1 MSARGRASRF
11 KDASADASGLSLPHD
26 VSFGSYQSSFAS
38 PGPPSRKPSGSAQTV
53 SSNPSSAP
61 IATPSPVPRR
71 RSSIRTVTAQ
81 DENPGVSTPKGPP
94 RINSFVLRDVDDSL
108 DRLAEISGNG
118 PDSPAP
124 SPDKEKRTLLLDST
138 PGRTKLKDAKT
149 AATDKGPTM
158 TLREQEKLIDQ
169 VKRENFALKLK
180 VHFLEE
186 RLNQLAPDHL
196 EAALKQNISLK
207 IEVQSQRVEL
217 KKHKK
222 AATDAE
228 RAMAEL
234 RREMEASGSSST
246 ALQEERARRI
256 ETERLLDERDRE
268 LRALRRRVGS
278 GGSATGEVQD
288 LRARN
293 AQLEDEL
300 EEVRQALV
308 ETNEALE
315 RSGAAVVE
323 ELEDENAAL
332 RREAQ
337 AQLDALAQLGEE
349 RDDALEELDAI
360 RLAHEQLIRRH
371 ESSLQDRSASRLQ
384 FEDERNERE
393 ALEEDVN
400 ALRDKLTATNI
411 EMESRENEFR
421 VLEAELRADM
431 DERDAEWRQ
440 EMAELGSRVEEL
452 QDVEELREVRLRNE
466 DLEENTTILHDQV
479 ETAFAHVE
487 NERNALINEK
497 EDREAELEAAN
508 ADIAA
513 QGKRIYELEEAL
525 EAAQAAEAEARQERE
540 VEMQVVVALKEKLS
554 TAKNELRSLQTS
566 YTALEDQLAAQRERE
581 TEMSRR
587 DDLIAE
593 EMEDL
598 RAIREELEAEK
609 RALEDDLMRT
619 EDKWEKER
627 ADRERE
633 GKIWAG
639 RLEDA
644 ERLQARAVDE
654 LEHVSQQLRS
664 VELTLAQRDADLA
677 AVQAA
682 LRSLETARENSTTDK
697 FSMELELDRLR
708 RDLERCEDELAR
720 ARRELADAE
729 SRGRERE
736 HAEKRDLET
745 QLAVQRQ
752 TRLNLSEKLDAAQAN
767 LKTIETDAA
776 SHKLRITEL
785 ESRLSKDQR
794 SHATTEAQYREQ
806 ITERNTLLLTICKY
820 IDQVLGADKVRRN
833 GDGKPFTNF
842 SVFHDRILERLR
854 SLTMINTEFV
864 KQQVL
869 GWILIDE
876 QGAEQGIGCP
886 HEGTGQIR
894 SELEDGRRGKAR
906 VAKETWGKR
915 RRTRCASSTSPT
927 YPAFSRHSLTL
938 IQAHNDELT
947 IQLRQLRRASS
958 GEGVLASTEIKS
970 LSARAQNAE
979 RRLQNAQ
986 NLLAAA
992 EERFTQ
998 QSERN
1003 SGSEMR
1009 WEARVKEYEGRVRAA
1024 EEKVKRERQ
1033 GAKERTTEL
1042 ENAIRCVFNDL
1053 LIGYYLMARDR
1064 SLERQLE
1071 REKKRSAQLSDMN
1084 DLNKVNP
1091 GSS

>member
-1 MSARGRASRF
+1 MSARGRTSRF
-11 KDASADASGLSLPHD
+11 KDVSADASALSLPHD

-38 PGPPSRKPSGSAQTV
+38 PAPPSRSSNTG

-61 IATPSPVPRR
+61 IATPPPGPRR
-71 RSSIRTVTAQ
+71 RSSVRTVTGNDDNAAA
-81 DENPGVSTPKGPP
+81 STPKGPP
-94 RINSFVLRDVDDSL
+94 RINSFVLRDVDESL
-108 DRLAEISGNG
+108 DRLAEMSGNG
-118 PDSPAP
+118 PDSPIP
-124 SPDKEKRTLLLDST
+124 SPDKDKRSLLLDST
-138 PGRTKLKDAKT
+138 TSRGTKLKDTKT
-149 AATDKGPTM
+149 GTIDKGPTM

-228 RAMAEL
+228 RAMADL
-234 RREMEASGSSST
+234 RREMEISGSSST

-256 ETERLLDERDRE
+256 ETEKLLDERERE

-300 EEVRQALV
+300 EEARQALA
-308 ETNEALE
+308 ETTEALE
-315 RSGAAVVE
+315 HSGAAAVE
-323 ELEDENAAL
+323 ELEEENAAL

-337 AQLDALAQLGEE
+337 AQLDALAQLGDE
-349 RDDALEELDAI
+349 RDDAREELDAL

-371 ESSLQDRSASRLQ
+371 EASLQERSASRLQ
-384 FEDERNERE
+384 FEDERFERE

-452 QDVEELREVRLRNE
+452 QDALAAREEEIRELRLRNE
-466 DLEENTTILHDQV
+466 DLEENTTVLHDQV

-497 EDREAELEAAN
+497 EDREADLEAAN
-508 ADIAA
+508 ADIAS
-513 QGKRIYELEEAL
+513 QGRRIFELEEAL

-540 VEMQVVVALKEKLS
+540 VETQVVTALKEKLAA
-554 TAKNELRSLQTS
+554 AKDELRALQNS
-566 YTALEDQLAAQRERE
+566 CTALEDQLDAQRKRE
-581 TEMSRR
+581 DELARR
-587 DDLIAE
+587 DDLIADELE
-593 EMEDL
+593 EL
-598 RAIREELEAEK
+598 RAVREELEAEK
-609 RALEDDLMRT
+609 RALENELVKT
-619 EDKWEKER
+619 EEKWERER
-627 ADRERE
+627 AERERE
-633 GKIWAG
+633 GKVWAG
-639 RLEDA
+639 RVEDA

-654 LEHVSQQLRS
+654 LEHDLEHARNELRS
-664 VELTLAQRDADLA
+664 VELTLVQRDADLA

-682 LRSLETARENSTTDK
+682 LRSLEAAREHSTTDK

-729 SRGRERE
+729 SKGRERE
-736 HAEKRDLET
+736 AVVDKMHAEKRELDS
-745 QLAVQRQ
+745 QLAVLRQ
-752 TRLNLSEKLDAAQAN
+752 ARLNLSEKLDAAQAN
-767 LKTIETDAA
+767 LKTIEAETA
-776 SHKLRITEL
+776 SYKVRITEL

-794 SHATTEAQYREQ
+794 AHTTSEAQYREQ

-820 IDQVLGADKVRRN
+820 VDQVLGEDKKRS

-864 KQQVL
+864 K
-869 GWILIDE
+869 
-876 QGAEQGIGCP
+876 
-886 HEGTGQIR
+886 R
-894 SELEDGRRGKAR
+894 SKELEAKLMGKIQDLNKQMESRMRGLDKFELSLRTIAEAR
-906 VAKETWGKR
+906 QGWRKKLVAKEGELDALR
-915 RRTRCASSTSPT
+915 
-927 YPAFSRHSLTL
+927 
-938 IQAHNDELT
+938 AHNDELA

-958 GEGVLASTEIKS
+958 GEGVHASAEIKS
-970 LSARAQNAE
+970 LSARALNAE

-986 NLLAAA
+986 NQLAAA

-1003 SGSEMR
+1003 SNSETR
-1009 WEARVKEYEGRVRAA
+1009 WEARVKEYEARVKAA

-1033 GAKERTTEL
+1033 GAKERTAEL
-1042 ENAIRCVFNDL
+1042 ENAVRT
-1053 LIGYYLMARDR
+1053 
-1064 SLERQLE
+1064 LERQLE
-1071 REKKRSAQLSDMN
+1071 REKKRSAQLSELN
-1084 DLNKVNP
+1084 DLNRVNP
-1091 GSS
+1091 GS

>member
-1 MSARGRASRF
+1 MSARGRSSRF
-11 KDASADASGLSLPHD
+11 KDASADASALSLPHD

-38 PGPPSRKPSGSAQTV
+38 PGPSRKPSGSSNTV

-61 IATPSPVPRR
+61 IATPPLPAPRR
-71 RSSIRTVTAQ
+71 RSSVRTVTGN
-81 DENPGVSTPKGPP
+81 DESGLGTPKGPP
-94 RINSFVLRDVDDSL
+94 RINSFALRDVDESL
-108 DRLAEISGNG
+108 DKLAEMSGNG
-118 PDSPAP
+118 PESPIP
-124 SPDKEKRTLLLDST
+124 SPDKEKRSLLLEST
-138 PGRTKLKDAKT
+138 NSRNSKLKDSKGG
-149 AATDKGPTM
+149 ATDKGPTM

-228 RAMAEL
+228 RAMADL
-234 RREMEASGSSST
+234 RREMEVSGSSST

-256 ETERLLDERDRE
+256 ETEKLLDERDRE
-268 LRALRRRVGS
+268 LRALKRRVGS

-300 EEVRQALV
+300 EDVRQALL

-315 RSGAAVVE
+315 RSGAAAVE

-349 RDDALEELDAI
+349 RDDAREELDVI
-360 RLAHEQLIRRH
+360 RLAHEKLIRRH
-371 ESSLQDRSASRLQ
+371 ESSLQERSASRLQ
-384 FEDERNERE
+384 FEDERYERE

-452 QDVEELREVRLRNE
+452 QDALAAREEELRELRLRNE
-466 DLEENTTILHDQV
+466 DLEENTTLLHDQV

-487 NERNALINEK
+487 NERNTLITEK

-508 ADIAA
+508 GDIAA

-525 EAAQAAEAEARQERE
+525 ETAQAAESEARQERE
-540 VEMQVVVALKEKLS
+540 VEMQVVAALKEKLA
-554 TAKNELRSLQTS
+554 TAKDELRSLQNS

-581 TEMSRR
+581 DELARR

-609 RALEDDLMRT
+609 RALEDDLVRT

-627 ADRERE
+627 AERERE
-633 GKIWAG
+633 GKVWAG
-639 RLEDA
+639 RVEDA

-654 LEHVSQQLRS
+654 LEQDLEHARSELRAA
-664 VELTLAQRDADLA
+664 ELTLVQRDADLA

-682 LRSLETARENSTTDK
+682 LRSLEAAREHSTTDK

-729 SRGRERE
+729 NRGRERE
-736 HAEKRDLET
+736 AVVDKMHAEKRELET

-752 TRLNLSEKLDAAQAN
+752 ARLNLSEKLDTAQAN
-767 LKTIETDAA
+767 LKTIETDTATY
-776 SHKLRITEL
+776 KVRITEL

-794 SHATTEAQYREQ
+794 SHTTTEAQYREQ

-820 IDQVLGADKVRRN
+820 VDQVLGVDKKRS

-854 SLTMINTEFV
+854 SLTMINTEFA
-864 KQQVL
+864 KR
-869 GWILIDE
+869 
-876 QGAEQGIGCP
+876 AK
-886 HEGTGQIR
+886 
-894 SELEDGRRGKAR
+894 ELEAKLLGKIQDLNKALDNRMKGLDKFEVSLRTVAEAR
-906 VAKETWGKR
+906 QGWRKKLVAKEGELDALR
-915 RRTRCASSTSPT
+915 
-927 YPAFSRHSLTL
+927 
-938 IQAHNDELT
+938 AHNDELT

-958 GEGVLASTEIKS
+958 GEGVQANTEIKS
-970 LSARAQNAE
+970 LIARAQNAE

-986 NLLAAA
+986 NQLASA
-992 EERFTQ
+992 EEKFTQ
-998 QSERN
+998 QSDRN
-1003 SGSEMR
+1003 SSSELR
-1009 WEARVKEYEGRVRAA
+1009 WEARVREYEARVKAA

-1033 GAKERTTEL
+1033 GAKERTAEL
-1042 ENAIRCVFNDL
+1042 ENAV
-1053 LIGYYLMARDR
+1053 R

-1084 DLNKVNP
+1084 DLNRITP

>member
-234 RREMEASGSSST
+234 RREMEASGSSPT

-452 QDVEELREVRLRNE
+452 QDALAAREEELREVRLRNE

-540 VEMQVVVALKEKLS
+540 VEMQVVAALKEKLS

-654 LEHVSQQLRS
+654 LEHDLEHAREQLRS

-736 HAEKRDLET
+736 AVVDKMHAEKRDLET

-820 IDQVLGADKVRRN
+820 IDQVLGADKKRS

-864 KQQVL
+864 K
-869 GWILIDE
+869 
-876 QGAEQGIGCP
+876 
-886 HEGTGQIR
+886 R
-894 SELEDGRRGKAR
+894 SQELEVRLMGKIQELNKALDAR
-906 VAKETWGKR
+906 MKGLDKFEVSLKTVAEARQGWRKKLGAKEGELDALR
-915 RRTRCASSTSPT
+915 
-927 YPAFSRHSLTL
+927 
-938 IQAHNDELT
+938 AHNDELT

-1042 ENAIRCVFNDL
+1042 ENAIR
-1053 LIGYYLMARDR
+1053 

>member
-1 MSARGRASRF
+1 MTTRGRANRY
-11 KDASADASGLSLPHD
+11 KDASADASGLSLPPD

-38 PGPPSRKPSGSAQTV
+38 PGPASRKTTGLSNTV

-61 IATPSPVPRR
+61 ITTPSSTLRR
-71 RSSIRTVTAQ
+71 QSSVRTVTGNDDNAA
-81 DENPGVSTPKGPP
+81 VSTPVGPQ
-94 RINSFVLRDVDDSL
+94 RINSFALRDVDDSL
-108 DRLAEISGNG
+108 DRLAEMSGNG
-118 PDSPAP
+118 PDSPIP
-124 SPDKEKRTLLLDST
+124 SPDKEKRSILMDST
-138 PGRTKLKDAKT
+138 TSRSSKLKDPKT
-149 AATDKGPTM
+149 GTLDKGPTM

-246 ALQEERARRI
+246 ALQEERARRM
-256 ETERLLDERDRE
+256 EAEKLLEEREREIRT
-268 LRALRRRVGS
+268 LKRRVGS

-288 LRARN
+288 LRTRN

-300 EEVRQALV
+300 EEVRHALV

-315 RSGAAVVE
+315 RSGAAAVE

-337 AQLDALAQLGEE
+337 AQLDALAQLGDE
-349 RDDALEELDAI
+349 RDDAREELDAL

-371 ESSLQDRSASRLQ
+371 ESSLQDRSTSRLQ
-384 FEDERNERE
+384 FEDERYERE

-440 EMAELGSRVEEL
+440 EMTELGSRVEEL
-452 QDVEELREVRLRNE
+452 QDALAAREEELREVRLRNE
-466 DLEENTTILHDQV
+466 DLEENTTLLHDQV

-487 NERNALINEK
+487 TERNTLITEK
-497 EDREAELEAAN
+497 EDREADLDAAN
-508 ADIAA
+508 ADIVA

-525 EAAQAAEAEARQERE
+525 EAAQAAESEARQERE
-540 VEMQVVVALKEKLS
+540 VEIQVVAALKEKLA
-554 TAKNELRSLQTS
+554 TAKDELRSLQNS
-566 YTALEDQLAAQRERE
+566 YTALEDQLVAQRERE
-581 TEMSRR
+581 DELARR

-598 RAIREELEAEK
+598 RAVREDLEAEK
-609 RALEDDLMRT
+609 RALEDELVRT
-619 EDKWEKER
+619 EEKWEKER
-627 ADRERE
+627 DARERE
-633 GKIWAG
+633 GKVWAG

-654 LEHVSQQLRS
+654 LEHDLEHARS
-664 VELTLAQRDADLA
+664 EMRSMELTLVQREADLA
-677 AVQAA
+677 AVQSA
-682 LRSLETARENSTTDK
+682 LRSLEAARETSTTDK

-720 ARRELADAE
+720 ARRELSDAE
-729 SRGRERE
+729 NRGRERE
-736 HAEKRDLET
+736 SVVDKMHAEKRELET

-752 TRLNLSEKLDAAQAN
+752 SRLNLSEKLDAAQAN

-776 SHKLRITEL
+776 SYKVRITEL
-785 ESRLSKDQR
+785 ETRLSKDQR
-794 SHATTEAQYREQ
+794 AHTTAEAQFREQ

-820 IDQVLGADKVRRN
+820 VDQVLGEDKKRS

-854 SLTMINTEFV
+854 SLTMINTEFT
-864 KQQVL
+864 K
-869 GWILIDE
+869 
-876 QGAEQGIGCP
+876 
-886 HEGTGQIR
+886 R
-894 SELEDGRRGKAR
+894 SKELEAKLMGKIQDLNKSLESRMKGLDKFEVSLKTISEAR
-906 VAKETWGKR
+906 QGWRKKLIVKEGELDALR
-915 RRTRCASSTSPT
+915 
-927 YPAFSRHSLTL
+927 
-938 IQAHNDELT
+938 AHNDELG
-947 IQLRQLRRASS
+947 IQLRQLRRSSS
-958 GEGVLASTEIKS
+958 GEGVQANTEIKS
-970 LSARAQNAE
+970 LLARVQNAE

-986 NLLAAA
+986 NQLAAA
-992 EERFTQ
+992 EEKFTQ

-1003 SGSEMR
+1003 SNSELR
-1009 WEARVKEYEGRVRAA
+1009 WEARVKEYEARVKAA

-1033 GAKERTTEL
+1033 GAKERTIEL
-1042 ENAIRCVFNDL
+1042 ENAIRT
-1053 LIGYYLMARDR
+1053 
-1064 SLERQLE
+1064 LERQLE
-1071 REKKRSAQLSDMN
+1071 RERKRSAQLSEMN
-1084 DLNKVNP
+1084 DLNRV
-1091 GSS
+1091 GSGGY